1 MRCIGHDQAAWA
13 TQAHAAR
20 FGYGKVKGSHGHVE
34 KLLSQKNLAPR
45 WYERF
50 PRALPVGIFTLTM
63 AVTALSVFAIERA
76 DRQREIAQL
85 DKVAQEVSSGLERRA
100 NGNAAYLRSAAAL
113 FATRRSVEASLFRS
127 FVGQL
132 QMEGS
137 ASGVNGIGWGMRV
150 ASEDVPM
157 VERVMRS
164 GGGHADGAPMLPTPP
179 FAVRPADFAKRG
191 YAVPVMYLVPE
202 TARNRQSIGFDM
214 ASDPVRRVAMDRA
227 ELEERPI
234 VSGKLKLVHAGH
246 VSDQVGFV
254 MYMPVFGA
262 SRDDG
267 SRTLRGFVFTPFA
280 ADEFLRTSLPT
291 DPDTPLGVRLYDGT
305 ETNADLL
312 AQESPAARSGRV
324 VRRWVDV
331 AGRRWLLVV
340 EAPPA
345 MVLSM
350 LSVMTLLFGLLVATL
365 LLVLARLVSQQVAED
380 RVALAWFEQQSSI
393 RDSLTRELNHRVKNT
408 LANVLSI
415 IALTRRRARDLDSFV
430 ESLEGRIRALSATH
444 DLLTQ
449 SDWGATP
456 VDLVIRAELA
466 PYAQGTDHHVDMG
479 GPDVQLAPNDA
490 LSLGLAIHE
499 LATNAAK
506 YGALSVPGGRVEVR
520 WELAGET
527 TARISWRE
535 HGGPAIDPKAG
546 RKRGFG
552 TDLIEKIVAHELR
565 NPVDLRFEADGVR
578 CTLIIPVRERGSF
591 AIREGR
597 PT

>member
-1 MRCIGHDQAAWA
+1 M
-13 TQAHAAR
+13 
-20 FGYGKVKGSHGHVE
+20 E
-34 KLLSQKNLAPR
+34 KLFSQKNLAPR

-63 AVTALSVFAIERA
+63 AVTVLSVFAIERA

-85 DKVAQEVSSGLERRA
+85 DKIAQEVSSGLERRA

-113 FATRRSVEASLFRS
+113 FTTRRSVDASLFRS
-127 FVGQL
+127 FVGRL
-132 QMEGS
+132 QMEG
-137 ASGVNGIGWGMRV
+137 ADSGVNGIGWGMRV
-150 ASEDVPM
+150 AREDVPM
-157 VERVMRS
+157 VERVMR
-164 GGGHADGAPMLPTPP
+164 DGSTHRDSTGEKALP
-179 FAVRPADFAKRG
+179 FMVQPAGYAARG

-202 TARNRQSIGFDM
+202 TPRNRHSIGFDM
-214 ASDPVRRVAMDRA
+214 ASDPVRRAAMDRA
-227 ELEERPI
+227 ELVERPI
-234 VSGKLKLVHAGH
+234 VSGKLQLVLAGHAGGPA
-246 VSDQVGFV
+246 GFV

-280 ADEFLRTSLPT
+280 ASDFLHASMPA
-291 DPDTPLGVRLYDGT
+291 DPDAPLGVRLYDGA
-305 ETNADLL
+305 ENPARLL
-312 AQESPAARSGRV
+312 AEQQPEIHSGRM

-345 MVLSM
+345 MMLSM

-380 RVALAWFEQQSSI
+380 RLSLAWFEQQSSI

-456 VDLVIRAELA
+456 VDLVIRTELA
-466 PYAQGTDHHVDMG
+466 PYAQGADRHVDIA

-490 LSLGLAIHE
+490 LSLGLAVHE

-506 YGALSVPGGRVEVR
+506 YGALSVAGGRVDVR
-520 WELAGET
+520 WELASES
-527 TARISWRE
+527 TARIFWAE
-535 HGGPAIDPKAG
+535 HGGPPIEPKTP

-578 CTLIIPVRERGSF
+578 CTLVIPVRQRGSF

-597 PT
+597 QG

>member
-1 MRCIGHDQAAWA
+1 
-13 TQAHAAR
+13 
-20 FGYGKVKGSHGHVE
+20 VE
-34 KLLSQKNLAPR
+34 KLFSQKNLAPR

-50 PRALPVGIFTLTM
+50 PRAVPVGIFSLTM
-63 AVTALSVFAIERA
+63 AVTVLSVFAIERA
-76 DRQREIAQL
+76 DRQRAIAQL
-85 DKVAQEVSSGLERRA
+85 DKTAQEVASGLERRA

-113 FATRRSVEASLFRS
+113 FTTRRSVDAALFRS

-132 QMEGS
+132 QMEG
-137 ASGVNGIGWGMRV
+137 ATSGVNGIGWGMRV

-157 VERVMRS
+157 VERVMRDGS
-164 GGGHADGAPMLPTPP
+164 AHHDGAAGARKLLP
-179 FAVRPADFAKRG
+179 FAIQPAGYARRG

-202 TARNRQSIGFDM
+202 TETNRRSIGFDM
-214 ASDPVRRVAMDRA
+214 ASDPVRRAAMDRA
-227 ELEERPI
+227 ELVERPI
-234 VSGKLKLVHAGH
+234 VSGKLQLVRAG
-246 VSDQVGFV
+246 QVAGPAGFV

-280 ADEFLRTSLPT
+280 AGDFLHASMPS
-291 DPDTPLGVRLYDGT
+291 DPDAPLGVRLYDGG
-305 ETNADLL
+305 ESAGRLL
-312 AQESPAARSGRV
+312 AQQQGEIHSGRM

-365 LLVLARLVSQQVAED
+365 LMVLARLVSQQVAED
-380 RVALAWFEQQSSI
+380 RLALGWFEQQSSI

-456 VDLVIRAELA
+456 VDLVIRTELA
-466 PYAQGTDHHVDMG
+466 PYAQGADRHVDIA

-490 LSLGLAIHE
+490 LSLGLAVHE

-506 YGALSVPGGRVEVR
+506 YGALSVAGGRVDVR
-520 WELAGET
+520 WELASEA
-527 TARISWRE
+527 TARIFWTER
-535 HGGPAIDPKAG
+535 GGPPIAPG
-546 RKRGFG
+546 HPRKRGFG

-565 NPVDLRFEADGVR
+565 NPVDLRFEPEGVR
-578 CTLIIPVRERGSF
+578 CTLVIPVRERGSF

-597 PT
+597 PA

>member
-1 MRCIGHDQAAWA
+1 M
-13 TQAHAAR
+13 
-20 FGYGKVKGSHGHVE
+20 
-34 KLLSQKNLAPR
+34 
-45 WYERF
+45 
-50 PRALPVGIFTLTM
+50 GIFTLTM

-132 QMEGS
+132 QMES
-137 ASGVNGIGWGMRV
+137 STSGVNGIGWGMRV
-150 ASEDVPM
+150 ASDDVPM
-157 VERVMRS
+157 VERVMRNGS
-164 GGGHADGAPMLPTPP
+164 GHADEASHPPAPP
-179 FAVRPADFAKRG
+179 FAVQPRDFARRG

-202 TARNRQSIGFDM
+202 NARNRLSIGYDM
-214 ASDPVRRVAMDRA
+214 ASDPVRRAAMDRA
-227 ELEERPI
+227 ELMERPI
-234 VSGKLKLVHAGH
+234 VSGKLQLVRAGH
-246 VSDQVGFV
+246 VSQQVGFV
-254 MYMPVFGA
+254 MYMPVFGS

-280 ADEFLRTSLPT
+280 AEDFLRASMPA
-291 DPDTPLGVRLYDGT
+291 DPDAPLGLRLYDGA
-305 ETNADLL
+305 ENPGQLL
-312 AQESPAARSGRV
+312 AQERPEVRSGRV

-340 EAPPA
+340 EAPA
-345 MVLSM
+345 TMMLGM

-365 LLVLARLVSQQVAED
+365 LLVLARLVSQQVGED
-380 RVALAWFEQQSSI
+380 RMALAWFEQQSSI

-456 VDLVIRAELA
+456 IDLVIRAELA
-466 PYAQGTDHHVDMG
+466 PYAQGTDRHVDMA

-506 YGALSVPGGRVEVR
+506 YGALSVPGGRVDVR
-520 WELAGET
+520 WELASET

-535 HGGPAIDPKAG
+535 QGGPPIDPTVR

-578 CTLIIPVRERGSF
+578 CTLIIPVRQRGSF

-597 PT
+597 PV

>member
-1 MRCIGHDQAAWA
+1 M
-13 TQAHAAR
+13 
-20 FGYGKVKGSHGHVE
+20 E
-34 KLLSQKNLAPR
+34 KLLSQKDLAPR

-50 PRALPVGIFTLTM
+50 PRAVPVGIFALTM
-63 AVTALSVFAIERA
+63 GVTLLSVFAIERA

-113 FATRRSVEASLFRS
+113 FTTRSSVDASLFRS

-132 QMEGS
+132 QMEGRS
-137 ASGVNGIGWGMRV
+137 NGINGMGWGIRI
-150 ASEDVPM
+150 ASSDVPM
-157 VERVMRS
+157 VERVMHD
-164 GGGHADGAPMLPTPP
+164 GGAHADTPGGPASPP
-179 FAVRPADFAKRG
+179 FAVYPLDYRRSG
-191 YAVPVMYLVPE
+191 YAVPVTYLVPE
-202 TARNRQSIGFDM
+202 TARNRLSIGYDM
-214 ASDPVRRVAMDRA
+214 ASDPIRRAAMDRS
-227 ELEERPI
+227 ELVERPI
-234 VSGKLKLVHAGH
+234 VSGKLQLVRAGK
-246 VSDQVGFV
+246 VSNETGFV

-267 SRTLRGFVFTPFA
+267 SRALRGFVFTPFSA
-280 ADEFLRTSLPT
+280 GEFLHASMPS
-291 DPDTPLGVRLYDGT
+291 DPDAPLAVRLYDGS
-305 ETNADLL
+305 EDPAHLM
-312 AQESPAARSGRV
+312 AQERPDVRSGRA

-345 MVLSM
+345 MMLSV

-365 LLVLARLVSQQVAED
+365 LLVLARLVSQQVGED
-380 RVALAWFEQQSSI
+380 RLALAWFEQQSSI

-466 PYAQGTDHHVDMG
+466 PYAQGADHHVDMA

-506 YGALSVPGGRVEVR
+506 YGALSVPGGRVDVR
-520 WELAGET
+520 WELASEN

-535 HGGPAIDPKAG
+535 HGGPPIDPEAR

-565 NPVDLRFEADGVR
+565 NPVDLRFDTDGVR
-578 CTLIIPVRERGSF
+578 CSLVIPVRRRENF

-597 PT
+597 PA